1 MWFDNDFRLTLQRNT
16 DRLLQMKRRMYVCML
31 AAFLFGSFFAISFC
45 AAEEDLC
52 AKDGIAIKNLTLRSD
67 LWYSRDKGNCT
78 LLSRHQV
85 TRIKPEET
93 LEIFSDLVCET
104 PYCSDPPTY
113 SHYKSL
119 DKDGDCTI
127 RILPEANLT
136 DM

>member
-1 MWFDNDFRLTLQRNT
+1 
-16 DRLLQMKRRMYVCML
+16 MKRRMYACML
-31 AAFLFGSFFAISFC
+31 AFYLAGNFFAMPFC
-45 AAEEDLC
+45 SAIEEDLC

-67 LWYSRDKGNCT
+67 LWYSRNKGDCT

-93 LEIFSDLVCET
+93 LEIFSDLVCRT
-104 PYCSDPPTY
+104 PYCANSPTY
-113 SHYKSL
+113 SYYKSL